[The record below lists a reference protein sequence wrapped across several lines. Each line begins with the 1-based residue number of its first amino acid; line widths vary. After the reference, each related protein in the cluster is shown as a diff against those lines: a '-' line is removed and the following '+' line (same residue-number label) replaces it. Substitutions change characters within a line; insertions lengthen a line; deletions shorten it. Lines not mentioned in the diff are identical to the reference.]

1 MYSYSIGLLDKDTK
15 KQEVTTTKA
24 LDIISDIIA
33 ANTQGATI
41 YNATG
46 IYTHENG
53 EQVKEPSIKIETT
66 EETPRLINA
75 LKELKA
81 ILNQES
87 IFRVVTQT
95 TEDFI

>member
-46 IYTHENG
+46 IYNHENG

>member
-1 MYSYSIGLLDKDTK
+1 MYSYTIGLLDKDSK
-15 KQEVTTTKA
+15 KQEIETSKA
-24 LDIISDIIA
+24 LDIIADIIA

-53 EQVKEPSIKIETT
+53 EQVKEPSIKIETS

-87 IFRVVTQT
+87 IFRVVTHT
-95 TEDFI
+95 EEDFI